1 MLYNVRYLK
10 DSVEIEKRKLK
21 TRTQKRDKET
31 RTSKTSYLHGNLILE
46 QDNLKSRQDRRI
58 LDLMFKLM
66 NIDGDSSAPR
76 ESEIL
81 TVVGLGNVSKI

>member
-66 NIDGDSSAPR
+66 NIDRDSSAP
-76 ESEIL
+76 SE
-81 TVVGLGNVSKI
+81 LGI